1 MDKKDESVKGDIKT
15 VSIQHKTNPQVISE
29 MINTWSHTSYCN
41 YKASTASIKG
51 KVAL

>member
-1 MDKKDESVKGDIKT
+1 MDKKDESAKGDIKT

-29 MINTWSHTSYCN
+29 MINTWSHTSCN
-41 YKASTASIKG
+41 YRASTASIKG